1 MIKAIIKTLAISLML
16 NTVTIVPV
24 SAQPI
29 ALHQDNKALVNLN
42 FITIDA
48 LLPNWIL
55 AVKKNEG
62 YTEANDPS
70 FHKSGPDWD
79 GPQHGYF
86 AVPLIFIGIAGILL
100 FFLGRDKD

>member
-1 MIKAIIKTLAISLML
+1 MIKALIKILAISLMS
-16 NTVTIVPV
+16 NAVTSVPV

-29 ALHQDNKALVNLN
+29 TLLDGNKSLINLN

-48 LLPNWIL
+48 PIPNWIM

-62 YTEANDPS
+62 YTETNDPS

-86 AVPLIFIGIAGILL
+86 AVPLIFIGIAGVLL